1 MELSKF
7 CPICGKEVKS
17 FYGDG
22 KKMCGECFLER
33 NRLLDIPDEAT
44 IEICEECDQM
54 KQDGKWHER
63 FTDEDRI
70 DLLFSQF
77 GDEDTDLEFEIG
89 KQKENLKVDYTVS
102 KNGLR
107 DSEAVLIEFSEVTCR
122 DCEGFEGAFTKSKI
136 QLRGNDIGEISDLI
150 DKRSQNLEEKNH
162 DDFVVN
168 KKEVGGG
175 LDYILSTE
183 HMSQRIIDTVT
194 KRFNLEISRSYQL
207 IGKQDGIDLYRNTV
221 VLRKK

>member
-7 CPICGKEVKS
+7 CPICGKEAES

-33 NRLLDIPDEAT
+33 NRLLDIPDEAS

-70 DLLFSQF
+70 NLFFSRF
-77 GDEDTDLEFEIG
+77 RDENTDIEYEIG
-89 KQKENLKVDYTVS
+89 KQGENLKVDYTVS
-102 KNGLR
+102 KDGLE
-107 DSEAVLIEFSEVTCR
+107 DSGNILIEFSEATCR

-136 QLRGNDIGEISDLI
+136 QIRGRDTEEISDLI

-162 DDFVVN
+162 DDFVID
-168 KKEVGGG
+168 KEEVEGG

-183 HMSQRIIDTVT
+183 HMSRHILDTVT
-194 KRFNLEISRSYQL
+194 KRFDLEVSRSYQL
-207 IGKQDGIDLYRNTV
+207 IGKQDEKDLYRNTV
-221 VLRKK
+221 VLRRK